1 MVLDAC
7 MSTFH
12 FYADNRGYIDS
23 DLEMKGLQL
32 NPFYAAVSD
41 EKPGEVYTLFSSI
54 THLRQFLSVYSEAD
68 LPSTKKL

>member
-1 MVLDAC
+1 MVLDAS

-23 DLEMKGLQL
+23 DLEMKGLQQ

-41 EKPGEVYTLFSSI
+41 EKPGEVYTF
-54 THLRQFLSVYSEAD
+54 YPA
-68 LPSTKKL
+68 